1 MADKISRIIAQ
12 RHGNESLVDT
22 LCELSGSE
30 LSSLLLEVFARKTEQ
45 LKPADLL
52 KHYSTNRFVQPPET
66 NYVFLLERTLAT
78 LNVLAGHG
86 FIPQQVSPLSQLGT
100 CSVVASVDQHK
111 IVSAIRNCEVMS
123 DVTNSLA
130 LYISHQKKRKAIASV
145 AGEHIKFA
153 SVQQHV
159 RAQPTAIK
167 GFSPHFTIGCLVSS
181 GIDGGSY
188 KFEMKALQEH
198 FIALQDV
205 LHRVFARQPVYFRL
219 LQRKGYTAGEE
230 LVARV
235 YEHLVQK
242 HALDIRVASDASDN
256 NYYTGIQFKAVISV
270 NGQEIE
276 IADGGLVD
284 WTQQLLNNRKERF
297 CISGFG
303 LELLNKF
310 DEGLIP

>member
-1 MADKISRIIAQ
+1 MADTIGKIIAQ
-12 RHGNESLVDT
+12 RLGNKSLVDT
-22 LCELSGSE
+22 LCGLSGSE
-30 LSSLLLEVFARKTEQ
+30 LSSLLLEVFSKKTKQ

-52 KHYSTNRFVQPPET
+52 KHYGANRFVQPPES
-66 NYVFLLERTLAT
+66 NYIFLLERTLAT
-78 LNVLAGHG
+78 LNVFAGHG

-111 IVSAIRNCEVMS
+111 IVSAIRNCEVLS
-123 DVTNSLA
+123 DATNALA
-130 LYISHQKKRKAIASV
+130 LYISHLKKTKAIAWG
-145 AGEHIKFA
+145 AGEHIKFS

-159 RAQPTAIK
+159 RAQPVAVK

-181 GIDGGSY
+181 GIDSGSY
-188 KFEMKALQEH
+188 AFEIKALQEH

-205 LHRVFARQPVYFRL
+205 LHRVFDQHPVYFKL
-219 LQRKGYTAGEE
+219 LKRKGYTAGEE
-230 LVARV
+230 LVAKV

-242 HALDIRVASDASDN
+242 HTLDVRVASEVSDN
-256 NYYTGIQFKAVISV
+256 SYYTGIQFKAVINV
-270 NGQEIE
+270 KGQEIE
-276 IADGGLVD
+276 IADGGLVN

-310 DEGLIP
+310 DEGLI